1 MDAFTPTRH
10 RTRRF
15 KRPISRTE
23 WRKKIVGKKRTKH
36 GGRGRIYGLKSH
48 KRRRRR
54 TA

>member
-23 WRKKIVGKKRTKH
+23 WRKKIVGKKRTRH
-36 GGRGRIYGLKSH
+36 GGRGRKYGMKG
-48 KRRRRR
+48 RRNQHRR
-54 TA
+54 